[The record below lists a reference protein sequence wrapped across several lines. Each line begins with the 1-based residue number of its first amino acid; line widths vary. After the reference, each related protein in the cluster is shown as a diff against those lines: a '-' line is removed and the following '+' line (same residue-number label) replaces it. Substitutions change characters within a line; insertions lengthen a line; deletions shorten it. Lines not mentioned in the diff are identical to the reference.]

1 MDIGH
6 RRQFFGAV
14 DDEWMFW
21 SAFPLRIDGRSQ
33 GLDKIVGNWG
43 RTSKTREAVPI
54 ALPASLSGWKTLL
67 NLEQLH
73 LLAIVIGD
81 LA

>member
-6 RRQFFGAV
+6 RWQFFGAV
-14 DDEWMFW
+14 DHEWMFW
-21 SAFPLRIDGRSQ
+21 SAFPLRIGGRSQ
-33 GLDKIVGNWG
+33 GLDKIAGNRGG
-43 RTSKTREAVPI
+43 RPKPVRQYPI